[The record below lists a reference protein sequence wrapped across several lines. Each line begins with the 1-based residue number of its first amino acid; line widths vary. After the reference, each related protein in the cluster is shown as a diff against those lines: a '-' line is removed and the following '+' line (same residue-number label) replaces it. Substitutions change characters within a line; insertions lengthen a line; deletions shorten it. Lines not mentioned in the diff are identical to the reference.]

1 MNKGDKMNG
10 NGDVRDYKSDYEQL
24 HRVMETQNRGIMRQ
38 NADMDKLREDVQLHI
53 DIANSLEK
61 QMLQLKTINQNLMTS
76 QNAKNQELIDEIERL
91 RGMVKELGGNPN

>member
-1 MNKGDKMNG
+1 MNG